1 RRVHR
6 VSGMT
11 GLGDGVMTTA
21 DKVRTLGELV
31 EIVRRRRADGHR
43 VVFTNG
49 CFDLLHRGH
58 TRLLQRARELGDLLI
73 VGLNSDA
80 SVRRVKGPSRPV
92 LSEDER
98 AEVLS
103 ALTAVDY
110 VVIFEEADPGLT
122 ISALQPDV
130 LVKGADW
137 PREEIVGRETV
148 EERGGRVVTVPL
160 VEGSSTTGLIQ
171 RILAGADESN
181 G

>member
-1 RRVHR
+1 
-6 VSGMT
+6 M
-11 GLGDGVMTTA
+11 A
-21 DKVRTLGELV
+21 IPDKIRTLRELV
-31 EIVRRRRADGHR
+31 EIVRERRAHGHR

-80 SVRRVKGPSRPV
+80 SVRRIKGPLRPV
-92 LSEDER
+92 LSQEER

-103 ALTAVDY
+103 ALTSVDY
-110 VVIFEEADPGLT
+110 VVFFEEADPGLT

-137 PREEIVGRETV
+137 AREDVVGRETV
-148 EERGGRVVTVPL
+148 EGRGGRVVTFPL
-160 VEGSSTTGLIQ
+160 VEGSSTTGIIR
-171 RILAGADESN
+171 RILARGETSE
-181 G
+181 